1 MMSFR
6 HAPILPFASAA
17 GASLALL
24 VVGLLLLPAVASADI
39 WDGFEEAGTTWKV
52 AEADGSVRVLAH
64 ERTWRVSRGGHASEY
79 LRLACGAGTYAY
91 IAYDIPPT
99 LAIGEL
105 QMGLWLKS
113 DRVGPQLWARVVLPR
128 TREPRGQRPVS
139 ILIPGS
145 SYSGDGVWEKLTLEN
160 LPLLIERQA
169 RVLRAQLGTNI
180 DTREAYVDKLVLN
193 AYTQPGAI
201 GLWIDD
207 LEVTGQVTYE
217 KQQGTDARAVT
228 FEESID
234 ETQGVQLDGSM
245 VLTEGRPTQL
255 RIVEHNGESLEWLQ
269 SLGFNTVL
277 LKTAATPELLSEA
290 QRISMWLIAPPARE
304 GQDIAISRAHDP
316 VLAWMLGNKLGPL
329 ELDTARNIAR
339 ELRSV
344 DSARGRPL
352 VAQANSPLSA
362 YSRCASMLFLEPP
375 ALGGSFEMADYSQW
389 FVERTRLA
397 RPGTPLIA
405 MLPSEPPVTT
415 QIQVDALRPRT
426 ILPHVIDYE
435 QLRLL
440 TFTAI
445 ASGVR
450 GVCYRSDTR
459 LDGQHPTA
467 LQRADTLRLLN
478 AELRLVEPWMA
489 AGSPAGDVEVD
500 DPAVRIS
507 ALQTDR
513 ARLLIV
519 RRYLPGQQWVVTPVE
534 KDRVSLVMPGTPS
547 AMHAYRLSVTSMEP
561 LLHKRVT
568 GGTHM
573 AIESAGVCSLVVLTQ
588 DPLVL
593 NRVARDLGQLEMQ
606 HARLYYELTARKL
619 EIASQALAE
628 LPAGAFPTA
637 TATLQQARA
646 NLQQALRLVSAQ
658 DRRGAQK
665 FTAQADAQLA
675 TIQRGHWQAATLA
688 FASPVES
695 PLCTHFA
702 TLPAHYELA
711 ERLKVAHWSDN
722 VLAGGDMEQLDLLL
736 QAGWRNQRDPNVAVD
751 SAVQLAPQPRTGQS
765 SLHMRAFVSQPN
777 EAPSIVETPPVWVTT
792 PAITVGRNKMVRI
805 RGYVRTSSAIA
816 GSQDGVMVFDSIGGQ
831 ALASRIVSAD
841 GWRQFTLFRVV
852 PEDTT
857 LTLTLALTGI
867 GEAWIDDLDI
877 AVLDLPAPRERPSRE
892 PMQVNEAP
900 EEIPAPG
907 TRVEELPAPQAH
919 GWWPRLR

>member
-24 VVGLLLLPAVASADI
+24 VVWLLLLPAVASADI

-145 SYSGDGVWEKLTLEN
+145 SYSGDGVWEKLALEN

-217 KQQGTDARAVT
+217 KQKGTDARAVT

-245 VLTEGRPTQL
+245 VLIEGRPAQL
-255 RIVEHNGESLEWLQ
+255 RIIEHNGESLEWLQ

-352 VAQANSPLSA
+352 IAQANSPLSA

-513 ARLLIV
+513 ARLLVV

-628 LPAGAFPTA
+628 LPAGAFPAA

-665 FTAQADAQLA
+665 FTSQADAQLA

-722 VLAGGDMEQLDLLL
+722 MLAGGDMEQLDLLL

-765 SLHMRAFVSQPN
+765 SLHMRAFVAQPN

-792 PAITVGRNKMVRI
+792 PAITVGRNKMVRV

-877 AVLDLPAPRERPSRE
+877 AVLDLPTPRERPSRE
-892 PMQVNEAP
+892 PMQVDEAP

-907 TRVEELPAPQAH
+907 TRVEELPAPQAR